1 MMNGVRPAL
10 GVEYDDKYINAKN
23 KIFEC
28 KLAIDELTPA
38 QRKQLVNEVVE
49 FAGMGT
55 LLEQFMQ
62 YMNSRGRF

>member
-28 KLAIDELTPA
+28 KLAIDE
-38 QRKQLVNEVVE
+38 
-49 FAGMGT
+49 
-55 LLEQFMQ
+55 
-62 YMNSRGRF
+62 